1 LTTFGQNYLQAP
13 PDDDVTETATQSGQE
28 PQPSAGGNQPGGNQ
42 PDSTGHEGESAD
54 GHETTA
60 GGSQPVNTGQDG
72 EPTDSKSTDG
82 HEAAGRQNRND
93 YRATSSPAVIAAEI
107 AEEQAHVDRV
117 YARLDAAAQSARNV
131 AAEGQALYRSSRESY
146 IREEDSTGLLERD
159 VFAYQAAKR
168 LAVLDAEHEGLVFGR
183 LDRANGEI
191 HYIGRLGVRDAD
203 YEPLVIDWRAP
214 AAEPFYR
221 ATPTRTMDV
230 VRRRVLRSR
239 GETVIGIEDDLL
251 DPDHAGN
258 GLVVV
263 GEGALMSALTRAR
276 GPKMADI
283 VATIQAEQDE
293 AIRAPH
299 RGVTM
304 ITGGPGTGK
313 TVVALHRTAYLLY
326 THRRRFESGGVLVV
340 GPSRLFMDYIERVLP
355 SLGEE
360 SVTLRPIGS
369 VPADVLADTS
379 DRVDPPELGLIKGRQ
394 QMAGILK
401 RLVSQ
406 PPPGA
411 PDMLALTIDGEPL
424 AVRTGELSRIR
435 AAALGR
441 HRLNQGRSAAE
452 AALLDALWHAAPE
465 SLDLDRDQFDR
476 KVQARPEF
484 PVFCDAWWPYR
495 SANEMLTLLA
505 DRQTLHRVA
514 GGALDESEQQLLAD
528 NLGQTLAAG
537 AEPTVADAALLDELV
552 DRLGTMPQTETEPD
566 IFLDENAV
574 DSAGQP
580 VSEVVT
586 TADQL
591 SRVHEADPEAEPYTD
606 YAHILVDE
614 AQDISPM
621 QWRMLRRRGQHASW
635 TIVGDLAQSS
645 WPDADEADRARQQAI
660 GNAPQREFRMST
672 NYRSPAEVFE
682 LAAKIGLQ
690 AYPAADLPTPVRAT
704 GFSPQLRVAESGQLS
719 TDAIQATRDLLDAV
733 EGTVGVLCPE
743 ALLPRLRAAIEHA
756 LDESDLARTS
766 VLTAVAAKGLE
777 YDGVLVVDPD
787 EISAT
792 SPGNDRVLYVA
803 LTRPTQRLIT
813 LDRSANAT
821 WRKPLE

>member
-1 LTTFGQNYLQAP
+1 M
-13 PDDDVTETATQSGQE
+13 
-28 PQPSAGGNQPGGNQ
+28 
-42 PDSTGHEGESAD
+42 
-54 GHETTA
+54 
-60 GGSQPVNTGQDG
+60 
-72 EPTDSKSTDG
+72 
-82 HEAAGRQNRND
+82 
-93 YRATSSPAVIAAEI
+93 IAAEI
-107 AEEQAHVDRV
+107 AGEQEHVDRV

-131 AAEGQALYRSSRESY
+131 AAEGQALYQSSRETY
-146 IREEDSTGLLERD
+146 VREEDSTGLLERD

-168 LAVLDAEHEGLVFGR
+168 LAALDAEHEGLVFGR
-183 LDRANGEI
+183 LDRTDGEI

-221 ATPTRTMDV
+221 ATPTHTMDV

-251 DPDHAGN
+251 DADHAGN
-258 GLVVV
+258 DLVVV

-293 AIRAPH
+293 AIRAPYQ
-299 RGVTM
+299 GVTM

-326 THRRRFESGGVLVV
+326 SHRRRFESGGVLVV

-369 VPADVLADTS
+369 VPADVLSDTS
-379 DRVDPPELGLIKGRQ
+379 DRIDPPELGLIKGRQ
-394 QMAGILK
+394 QMASVLK
-401 RLVSQ
+401 RLVAQ
-406 PPPGA
+406 PPPDA
-411 PDMLALTIDGEPL
+411 PDILASTVDGEPL
-424 AVRTGELSRIR
+424 TVRAGELGRIR
-435 AAALGR
+435 AGVLGR

-452 AALLDALWHAAPE
+452 TALLDALWQAAPE
-465 SLDLDRDQFDR
+465 SLDLDREQFDR
-476 KVQARPEF
+476 KVRSRPEF
-484 PVFCDAWWPYR
+484 PAFCDAWWPYR
-495 SANEMLTLLA
+495 SADKMLMLLA
-505 DRQTLHRVA
+505 DRQTLQEA
-514 GGALDESEQQLLAD
+514 AAGALGESEQQLLAD
-528 NLGQTLAAG
+528 NIAQTLAAG

-552 DRLGTMPQTETEPD
+552 DRLGTMPVADAEPD
-566 IFLDENAV
+566 IFLDEDAV
-574 DSAGQP
+574 DSAGRP

-591 SRVHEADPEAEPYTD
+591 SRAHETDPEAEPYTD

-645 WPDADEADRARQQAI
+645 WPDADEADRARRQAF
-660 GNAPQREFRMST
+660 GNAAQREFRMST
-672 NYRSPAEVFE
+672 NYRSPAEVFD
-682 LAAKIGLQ
+682 LAAKVGLR
-690 AYPAADLPTPVRAT
+690 AYPKADLPTPVRAT
-704 GFSPQLRVAESGQLS
+704 GVSPQLRVAESGQLLPQ
-719 TDAIQATRDLLDAV
+719 AVRATRDLLDAV

-743 ALLPRLRAAIEHA
+743 ALLPQLRAAIEDVV
-756 LDESDLARTS
+756 DERDLARTS

-787 EISAT
+787 EIAAT
-792 SPGNDRVLYVA
+792 SPGHDRVLYVA

-813 LDRSANAT
+813 LDRSGNAA